1 MPLSEFSIRRPIAT
15 ALLSVALI
23 LAGAFSYLVLPIAA
37 LPRTDFPVIN
47 VSASLP
53 GASPDTMATSVATPL
68 IKQFATIAGIDT
80 ISTTN
85 SLGSTSISIEFVL
98 GRNIDAAAA
107 DVQAAIT
114 RTLRLL
120 PQDMPAPPSYR
131 KVNPA
136 DAPVLL
142 LALKSNTVPLTDLDA
157 IAQQVISP
165 TLSVLDGV
173 AEVSIFGSQQ
183 FAVRIQ
189 MHPDALTAR
198 GISVDA
204 LKTAVA
210 AANDNSP
217 LGTARTKDR
226 QVAIVAD
233 TQRMNAANFSNIII
247 KSDNGKPVRL
257 GDVATVIDSI
267 ANDQTASWHD
277 GSRAIILAILRQPD
291 ANTVQVVD
299 RVQALLPS
307 LRQSLPAAASIE
319 TLNDRSVSVRGAV
332 HDVQFTLALTVGLV
346 ILVIFVFVRR
356 LWATLIPAL
365 AVPISII
372 ATFAAMY
379 PLGFSIDNISLMALT
394 LSVGLV
400 VDDAIVMLENIV
412 RHMEEEGSDAFSA
425 ALAGSKEIGFTIVA
439 ISLSLVA
446 VFIPVLLMGGVIGRI
461 LHEFAV
467 VVTVAILASAFVSLT
482 LTPMLAARLPAN
494 SESAGGGVLT
504 RLDLAFERGFAR
516 ILKTYEGLLSFC
528 IRQRALVLLLFLFT
542 VAITAYQIVSIPKG
556 FFPQEDIGQL
566 QVTTRA
572 RQDISFAAM
581 SALQSKVEAVFAKSP
596 YVAHVA
602 STIGSGGASTA
613 LNTGRLFVELKPKR
627 DRPPLE
633 TVLAEL
639 RRELAAIPGIQ
650 AFMSPIQNLSVGS
663 RASASQ
669 YQLVLQSLDQ
679 PLMNEWAQKLRDAMS
694 ADRAYFTDVNSDLQI
709 NAPQTRLVVDL
720 DKAATLGVDA
730 SQLRTTLYGGFGAE
744 QISTIYT
751 AGDSY
756 EVIMELDPSIEWSAD
771 RFAELR
777 VGGANGALVPLGA
790 FARIETVSGP
800 LTINQLGQLPAVTI
814 SFNLPAQVAL
824 GNALAEV
831 ARLKTE
837 IGMPS
842 EIATRNYGTTQLFQ
856 DAAANQGFL
865 VLAAI
870 VTIYLVLGVLYE
882 SLIHPL
888 TVLSGLPSAISGA
901 LLAIY
906 FCGFDLSIIAIVGVL
921 MLIGIVKKNAIMMID
936 VALALQRSGSPAREA
951 IQRACLMRFR
961 PIMMTS
967 AAAIMSTLPIAIGS
981 GASAELRQPLGVAV
995 VGGLLVSQFVTL
1007 FVTPVIYLYME
1018 DLTRWISQLFQLGSF
1033 KVRRER
1039 QQPAAAGRA
1048 VADTPDHQAD
1058 T

>member
-15 ALLSVALI
+15 TLLSVALI

-85 SLGSTSISIEFVL
+85 ALGSTSISIEFVL
-98 GRNIDAAAA
+98 GRSIDAAAA

-142 LALKSNTVPLTDLDA
+142 LALKSDTVPLTDLDA

-198 GISVDA
+198 GIPVDA
-204 LKTAVA
+204 LKTAVV

-217 LGTARTKDR
+217 LGTAQTKDR

-233 TQRMNAANFSNIII
+233 TQRMNAASFANIII
-247 KSDNGKPVRL
+247 KSDNGRPVRL
-257 GDVATVIDSI
+257 GDVATVVDSI

-307 LRQSLPAAASIE
+307 LRQSLPASAFIE
-319 TLNDRSVSVRGAV
+319 TLNDRSTSVRGAV
-332 HDVQFTLALTVGLV
+332 RDVQFTLALTVGLV

-412 RHMEEEGSDAFSA
+412 RHMEEEGADAFSA

-494 SESAGGGVLT
+494 KDNAPATGVLA

-516 ILKTYEGLLSFC
+516 VVNIYEWLLFIC
-528 IRQRALVLLLFLFT
+528 IRQRGLVLLFFLFT
-542 VAITAYQIVSIPKG
+542 VAITAYQITTIPKG

-566 QVTTRA
+566 QVTTQA
-572 RQDISFAAM
+572 REDISFAAM
-581 SALQSKVEAVFAKSP
+581 SDLQSKVEAVFAKSP

-650 AFMSPIQNLSVGS
+650 AYMSPIQNLSVGS

-694 ADRAYFTDVNSDLQI
+694 SDRAFFTDVNSDLQI

-730 SQLRTTLYGGFGAE
+730 SQVRSTLYGGFGAE

-771 RFAELR
+771 RFSELR

-790 FARIETVSGP
+790 FARVETVSGP

-831 ARLKTE
+831 ARLKRE

-842 EIATRNYGTTQLFQ
+842 EIATRNYGTTQLFE
-856 DAAANQGFL
+856 DAAANQGL
-865 VLAAI
+865 LILAAI

-936 VALALQRSGSPAREA
+936 VALALQRSGSSAREA
-951 IQRACLMRFR
+951 IHRACLMRFR

-967 AAAIMSTLPIAIGS
+967 AAAIVSTLPIAVGS

-995 VGGLLVSQFVTL
+995 VGGLMVSQFVTL

-1018 DLTRWISQLFQLGSF
+1018 DVTRWISNLLRVTAKPERRLPTGVSQTVVDPAGSPTD
-1033 KVRRER
+1033 K
-1039 QQPAAAGRA
+1039 
-1048 VADTPDHQAD
+1048 
-1058 T
+1058 

>member
-47 VSASLP
+47 VSATLP
-53 GASPDTMATSVATPL
+53 GASPETMATSVATPL

-85 SLGSTSISIEFVL
+85 ALGATSISIEFVL

-142 LALKSNTVPLTDLDA
+142 LALKSDTVPLTDLDA
-157 IAQQVISP
+157 VAQQVISP

-173 AEVSIFGSQQ
+173 AEVSILGSQQ

-189 MHPDALTAR
+189 MHPDALAAR
-198 GISVDA
+198 GISVDQ

-217 LGTARTKDR
+217 LGTAQTRDR

-233 TQRMNAANFSNIII
+233 TQRMNAASFANIII
-247 KSDNGKPVRL
+247 KSVDGKSVRL
-257 GDVATVIDSI
+257 GDVATVIDSV
-267 ANDQTASWHD
+267 ANNQTASWHD
-277 GSRAIILAILRQPD
+277 GSRAIILAIQRQPD
-291 ANTVQVVD
+291 ANTVEVVD

-307 LRQSLPAAASIE
+307 LRQSLPASATIE
-319 TLNDRSVSVRGAV
+319 TLSDRSTSVRGAV
-332 HDVQFTLALTVGLV
+332 RDVQFTLILTVGLV
-346 ILVIFVFVRR
+346 ILVIFAFVRR

-365 AVPISII
+365 AVPISIV

-412 RHMEEEGSDAFSA
+412 RHMEEEGLDAFTA
-425 ALAGSKEIGFTIVA
+425 ALVGSKEIGFTIVA

-461 LHEFAV
+461 LNEFAV

-482 LTPMLAARLPAN
+482 LTPMLSARLPAN
-494 SESAGGGVLT
+494 ARGGGHVGSLA

-516 ILKTYEGLLSFC
+516 ITQAYERALSIC
-528 IRQRALVLLLFLFT
+528 IRERALVLLFFCAT
-542 VAITAYQIVSIPKG
+542 VAITGYQIATIPKG

-566 QVTTRA
+566 QVTTQA

-581 SALQSKVEAVFAKSP
+581 SELQSKVEEVFARSP

-602 STIGSGGASTA
+602 STIGSGGTSTA
-613 LNTGRLFVELKPKR
+613 LNTGRLFVELKPKA
-627 DRPPLE
+627 DRPPLQ
-633 TVLAEL
+633 TVLANL
-639 RRELAAIPGIQ
+639 RRALATIPGIQ
-650 AFMSPIQNLSVGS
+650 AYMSPIQNLSVGS

-679 PLMNEWAQKLRDAMS
+679 PQMNEWAQKLRDAMG
-694 ADRAYFTDVNSDLQI
+694 ADRTFFTDVNSDLQI
-709 NAPQTRLVVDL
+709 NAPQARLQVDL

-730 SQLRTTLYGGFGAE
+730 SAVRTMLYGSFGSE

-751 AGDSY
+751 PGDSY
-756 EVIMELDPSIEWSAD
+756 DVIMELDPGVQWSAD
-771 RFAELR
+771 KLAELR
-777 VGGANGALVPLGA
+777 VESANGGLVPLGA
-790 FARIETVSGP
+790 FARTETVSGP
-800 LTINQLGQLPAVTI
+800 LTINQLGQLPAVTL
-814 SFNLPAQVAL
+814 SFNLPAGVAL
-824 GNALAEV
+824 GDALAEV
-831 ARLKTE
+831 NRLKAS

-842 EIATRNYGTTQLFQ
+842 EVTTHNYGTTQLFE
-856 DAAANQGFL
+856 DAAANQGIL
-865 VLAAI
+865 ILAAI

-936 VALALQRSGSPAREA
+936 VALVLQRAGAPSREA
-951 IQRACLMRFR
+951 IHKACLMRFR

-967 AAAIMSTLPIAIGS
+967 LAAIMSTLPIALGS

-995 VGGLLVSQFVTL
+995 VGGLLVSQLVTL

-1018 DLTRWISQLFQLGSF
+1018 DLRQGISRLLRPSSGSVATR
-1033 KVRRER
+1033 
-1039 QQPAAAGRA
+1039 
-1048 VADTPDHQAD
+1048 
-1058 T
+1058 

>member
-15 ALLSVALI
+15 VLLSVALI
-23 LAGAFSYLVLPIAA
+23 LAGVFSYLVLPIAA

-47 VSASLP
+47 VSATLP
-53 GASPDTMATSVATPL
+53 GASPETMATSVATPL

-85 SLGSTSISIEFVL
+85 ALGSTSISIEFVL

-142 LALKSNTVPLTDLDA
+142 LALKSDTVPLTQLDA

-173 AEVSIFGSQQ
+173 AEVSILGSQQ
-183 FAVRIQ
+183 YAVRIQ
-189 MHPDALTAR
+189 MHPDALAAR
-198 GISVDA
+198 GISVDQ

-217 LGTARTKDR
+217 LGTAETRDR

-233 TQRMNAANFSNIII
+233 TQRMNAASFANVII
-247 KSDNGKPVRL
+247 KSVDGKSVRL
-257 GDVATVIDSI
+257 GDVATVIDSV

-277 GSRAIILAILRQPD
+277 GSRAIILAIQRQPD
-291 ANTVQVVD
+291 ANTVEVVD

-307 LRQSLPAAASIE
+307 LRQSLPASASIE
-319 TLNDRSVSVRGAV
+319 TLSDRSTSVRGAV
-332 HDVQFTLALTVGLV
+332 RDVQFTLMLTVCLV
-346 ILVIFVFVRR
+346 ILVIFAFVRR

-400 VDDAIVMLENIV
+400 VDDAIVMLENTV
-412 RHMEEEGSDAFSA
+412 RHMEEEGLDAFSA
-425 ALAGSKEIGFTIVA
+425 ALVGSREIGFTIVA

-461 LHEFAV
+461 LNEFAI

-482 LTPMLAARLPAN
+482 LTPMLAARLPAR
-494 SESAGGGVLT
+494 AHDDGRARWIG
-504 RLDLAFERGFAR
+504 RLDLAFERGFAH
-516 ILKTYEGLLSFC
+516 ITGAYERMLSIC
-528 IRQRALVLLLFLFT
+528 IRHRGPVLLLFLAT
-542 VAITAYQIVSIPKG
+542 VVVTGYQIVTIPKG

-566 QVTTRA
+566 QVTTQA

-581 SALQSKVEAVFAKSP
+581 SDLQSKVEAVFARSP

-602 STIGSGGASTA
+602 STIGSGGTSTA
-613 LNTGRLFVELKPKR
+613 LNTGRLFVELKPKG

-633 TVLAEL
+633 TVLANL
-639 RRELAAIPGIQ
+639 RRELATIPGIQ

-679 PLMNEWAQKLRDAMS
+679 PQMNEWAQKLRDAMA
-694 ADRAYFTDVNSDLQI
+694 ADHAYFTDVNSDLQI
-709 NAPQTRLVVDL
+709 NAPQAQLKIDL

-730 SQLRTTLYGGFGAE
+730 SAVRTMLYGSFGSE

-751 AGDSY
+751 PGDSY
-756 EVIMELDPSIEWSAD
+756 DVIMELDPGVRWSAD
-771 RFAELR
+771 TFAELR
-777 VGGANGALVPLGA
+777 VASANGGLVPLGA
-790 FARIETVSGP
+790 FAETETVSGP
-800 LTINQLGQLPAVTI
+800 LTINQLGQLPAVTL
-814 SFNLPAQVAL
+814 SFNLPAGVAL
-824 GNALAEV
+824 GEALAEV
-831 ARLKTE
+831 DHLKAN

-842 EIATRNYGTTQLFQ
+842 AVTTRNYGTTQLFE
-856 DAAANQGFL
+856 DAAANQGLL
-865 VLAAI
+865 VVAAI
-870 VTIYLVLGVLYE
+870 VTIYLVLGILYE

-906 FCGFDLSIIAIVGVL
+906 WCGFDLSIIAVVGVL

-936 VALALQRSGSPAREA
+936 VALVQQRSGAPAREA
-951 IQRACLMRFR
+951 IQKACLMRFR

-967 AAAIMSTLPIAIGS
+967 VAAIMSPLPIAIGS

-995 VGGLLVSQFVTL
+995 VGGLLVSQLVTL
-1007 FVTPVIYLYME
+1007 FVTPVIYLAME
-1018 DLTRWISQLFQLGSF
+1018 DLRQGIAHLLRWRPSGSTA
-1033 KVRRER
+1033 KA
-1039 QQPAAAGRA
+1039 P
-1048 VADTPDHQAD
+1048 
-1058 T
+1058 

>member
-15 ALLSVALI
+15 VLLSVALI
-23 LAGAFSYLVLPIAA
+23 LAGVFSYLVLPIAA
-37 LPRTDFPVIN
+37 LPRADFPVIN

-53 GASPDTMATSVATPL
+53 GASPETMSTSVAIPL

-85 SLGSTSISIEFVL
+85 ALGSTSISIEFVL

-131 KVNPA
+131 KINPA

-142 LALKSNTVPLTDLDA
+142 LALKSSTVPLTALDA

-183 FAVRIQ
+183 YAVRIQ
-189 MHPDALTAR
+189 MHPDALAAR
-198 GISVDA
+198 GISVDQ
-204 LKTAVA
+204 LRTAVA

-217 LGTARTKDR
+217 LGTAQTSDR
-226 QVAIVAD
+226 QAAIVAD
-233 TQRMNAANFSNIII
+233 TQRMNAASFADIIV
-247 KSDNGKPVRL
+247 KSVDGRTVRL
-257 GDVATVIDSI
+257 GDVATVIDSV
-267 ANDQTASWHD
+267 ANNQTASWHD
-277 GSRAIILAILRQPD
+277 GSRAIILAIQRQPD
-291 ANTVQVVD
+291 ANTVEVVD

-319 TLNDRSVSVRGAV
+319 TLSDRSMSIRGAV
-332 HDVQFTLALTVGLV
+332 HDVQFTLILTVGLV
-346 ILVIFVFVRR
+346 ILVIFAFVRR

-412 RHMEEEGSDAFSA
+412 RHMEEDGIDAFSA
-425 ALAGSKEIGFTIVA
+425 ALIGSREIGFTIIA

-461 LHEFAV
+461 LNEFAI

-482 LTPMLAARLPAN
+482 LTPMLAARLPVRADGA
-494 SESAGGGVLT
+494 EKARWL
-504 RLDLAFERGFAR
+504 RQLDLVFERGFD
-516 ILKTYEGLLSFC
+516 GLLRAYERLLSLC
-528 IRQRALVLLLFLFT
+528 IKARALVFLLFLFT
-542 VAITAYQIVSIPKG
+542 VVITGYQIATIPKG

-566 QVTTRA
+566 QVTTQA

-581 SALQSKVEAVFAKSP
+581 SKLQSNVEAVFASSP

-602 STIGSGGASTA
+602 STIGSGGASSA
-613 LNTGRLFVELKPKR
+613 LNSGRLFVELKPKTE
-627 DRPPLE
+627 RPPLE
-633 TVLAEL
+633 TVLADL
-639 RRELAAIPGIQ
+639 RQKLEAIPGIQ
-650 AFMSPIQNLSVGS
+650 AFMSPVQNLSVGS

-679 PLMNEWAQKLRDAMS
+679 PLMNEWAQKLHDAMS
-694 ADRAYFTDVNSDLQI
+694 ADRAFFTDVNSDLQI

-720 DKAATLGVDA
+720 DKAATLGVNA
-730 SQLRTTLYGGFGAE
+730 SELRTTLYGSFGTE
-744 QISTIYT
+744 QISTIYMP
-751 AGDSY
+751 GDSY
-756 EVIMELDPSIEWSAD
+756 EVILELDPSIQWSAD
-771 RFAELR
+771 KFDELR
-777 VGGANGALVPLGA
+777 VGSANGGLVPLGA
-790 FARIETVSGP
+790 FVRVETVSGP
-800 LTINQLGQLPAVTI
+800 LTINQLGQLPAVTL
-814 SFNLPAQVAL
+814 SFNLPAKVAL
-824 GNALAEV
+824 GDALAEV
-831 ARLKTE
+831 DRLKAE

-842 EIATRNYGTTQLFQ
+842 EVTTRNYGTTQLFE
-856 DAAANQGFL
+856 DAAANQGLL

-870 VTIYLVLGVLYE
+870 LTIYLVLGILYE

-906 FCGFDLSIIAIVGVL
+906 FGGFDLSIIAIVGVL

-936 VALALQRSGSPAREA
+936 VALTLQRAGSPAAEA
-951 IQRACLMRFR
+951 IHKACVMRFR

-967 AAAIMSTLPIAIGS
+967 VAAIMSTLPIAIGS

-995 VGGLLVSQFVTL
+995 VGGLLVSQLVTL

-1018 DLTRWISQLFQLGSF
+1018 DFMRVASRLVRQGLQITRG
-1033 KVRRER
+1033 ER
-1039 QQPAAAGRA
+1039 PTAVDDQPG
-1048 VADTPDHQAD
+1048 HG
-1058 T
+1058 